1 MAYITCLK
9 VMYYSPHLAKELMIF
24 FPQKSTLHQATRL
37 LFPLMAI
44 CDQFA
49 AVILTH
55 RSEVNRVL
63 FSDGRHWL
71 K

>member
-1 MAYITCLK
+1 MTCITCLK

-24 FPQKSTLHQATRL
+24 NQKSTLHQATRL
-37 LFPLMAI
+37 LFPLMAM

-55 RSEVNRVL
+55 RSEVNRAL

-71 K
+71 Q